1 MKISIITVCFNSQQT
16 IKATIKSV
24 LNQSYKQV
32 EYIIIDGASTDNTI
46 KIINEFSNS
55 IDVFV
60 SEGDAGIYDAINKGI
75 IKSSGD
81 VVGLL
86 HADDVFDNNSVVGNV
101 MRLFDKNIDMIYG
114 DINYVDRKDI
124 NRVIR
129 SWKSDSYTKG
139 KFKWGWM
146 PPHTGFFIKKY
157 CYSKY
162 GLYNLSLGSSADYEL
177 MLRFIYKEDVQVSY
191 LPKVL
196 VRMREGGQSTASL
209 KNRLKANR
217 EDAIAWK
224 INGLKKGLF
233 TTYLKPLRKINQFFL
248 SDK

>member
-16 IKATIKSV
+16 IKATINSV

-75 IKSSGD
+75 TKSSGD

-86 HADDVFDNNSVVGNV
+86 HADDVFDNNSVVANV
-101 MRLFDKNIDMIYG
+101 MHSFDENVDMIYG

-129 SWKSDSYTKG
+129 RWKSSSYSKG

-146 PPHTGFFIKKY
+146 PPHTGFFIKKS
-157 CYSKY
+157 CYLKY

-177 MLRFIYKEDVQVSY
+177 MLRMFELYNLKSKYIPLNITK
-191 LPKVL
+191 
-196 VRMREGGQSTASL
+196 MRVGGISNSSF
-209 KNRLKANR
+209 KNRWEANR
-217 EDAIAWK
+217 NDKKSWK
-224 INGLKKGLF
+224 INGLKPFWF
-233 TTYLKPLRKINQFFL
+233 TFLIKPIIKIKQFF
-248 SDK
+248 

>member
-55 IDVFV
+55 IDVFI
-60 SEGDAGIYDAINKGI
+60 SKGDAGIYDAINKGI
-75 IKSSGD
+75 TKSSGD

-86 HADDVFDNNSVVGNV
+86 HADDVFENNSVVGNV
-101 MRLFDKNIDMIYG
+101 MRLFDENVDMIYG

-129 SWKSDSYTKG
+129 RWKSDSYSKG
-139 KFKWGWM
+139 KFKYGWM
-146 PPHTGFFIKKY
+146 PPHTGFFIKKS
-157 CYSKY
+157 CYTKY

-177 MLRFIYKEDVQVSY
+177 MLRMFEVYNLKSKYIPLNITK
-191 LPKVL
+191 
-196 VRMREGGQSTASL
+196 MRVGGISNSSF
-209 KNRLKANR
+209 KKRWEANR
-217 EDAIAWK
+217 NDKKSWK
-224 INGLKKGLF
+224 INGLKPFWF
-233 TTYLKPLRKINQFFL
+233 TFLIKPIIKIKQFF
-248 SDK
+248 

>member
-75 IKSSGD
+75 TKSSGD

-101 MRLFDKNIDMIYG
+101 MRLFDENIDMIYG

-129 SWKSDSYTKG
+129 RWKSDSYTKG

-146 PPHTGFFIKKY
+146 PPHTGFFIKKS
-157 CYSKY
+157 CYTKY

-177 MLRFIYKEDVQVSY
+177 MLRMFEV
-191 LPKVL
+191 
-196 VRMREGGQSTASL
+196 
-209 KNRLKANR
+209 
-217 EDAIAWK
+217 
-224 INGLKKGLF
+224 
-233 TTYLKPLRKINQFFL
+233 
-248 SDK
+248 

>member
-16 IKATIKSV
+16 IKATINSV

-55 IDVFV
+55 IDVFI

-75 IKSSGD
+75 TKSSGD

-86 HADDVFDNNSVVGNV
+86 HADDVFENNSVVGNV
-101 MRLFDKNIDMIYG
+101 MRLFDENVDMIYG

-129 SWKSDSYTKG
+129 RWKSDSYSKG
-139 KFKWGWM
+139 KFKYGWM
-146 PPHTGFFIKKY
+146 PPHTGFFIKKS
-157 CYSKY
+157 CYTKY

-177 MLRFIYKEDVQVSY
+177 MLRMFEVYNLKSKYIPLNITK
-191 LPKVL
+191 
-196 VRMREGGQSTASL
+196 MRVGGISNSSF
-209 KNRLKANR
+209 KKRWEANR
-217 EDAIAWK
+217 NDKKSWK
-224 INGLKKGLF
+224 INGLKPFWF
-233 TTYLKPLRKINQFFL
+233 TFLIKPIIKIKQFF
-248 SDK
+248 

>member
-16 IKATIKSV
+16 IKATINSV

-55 IDVFV
+55 IDVFI

-75 IKSSGD
+75 TKSSGD

-86 HADDVFDNNSVVGNV
+86 HADDVFENNSVVGNV
-101 MRLFDKNIDMIYG
+101 MRLFDENVDMIYG

-129 SWKSDSYTKG
+129 RWKSDSYSKG
-139 KFKWGWM
+139 KFKYGWM
-146 PPHTGFFIKKY
+146 PPHTGFFIKKS
-157 CYSKY
+157 CYTKY
-162 GLYNLSLGSSADYEL
+162 GLYNLNLGSSADYEL
-177 MLRFIYKEDVQVSY
+177 MLRMFEVYNLKSKYIPLNITK
-191 LPKVL
+191 
-196 VRMREGGQSTASL
+196 MRVGGISNSSF
-209 KNRLKANR
+209 KNRWEANR
-217 EDAIAWK
+217 NDKKSWE
-224 INGLKKGLF
+224 INGLKPFWF
-233 TTYLKPLRKINQFFL
+233 TFLIKPIIKIKQFF
-248 SDK
+248 

>member
-46 KIINEFSNS
+46 KIINEFSKS
-55 IDVFV
+55 IDVFI

-75 IKSSGD
+75 TKSSGD

-86 HADDVFDNNSVVGNV
+86 HADDVFENNSVVGNV
-101 MRLFDKNIDMIYG
+101 MRLFDENVDMIYG

-129 SWKSDSYTKG
+129 RWKSDSYSKG
-139 KFKWGWM
+139 KFKYGWM
-146 PPHTGFFIKKY
+146 PPHTGFFIKKS
-157 CYSKY
+157 CYTKY

-177 MLRFIYKEDVQVSY
+177 MLRMFEVYNLKSKYIPLNITK
-191 LPKVL
+191 
-196 VRMREGGQSTASL
+196 MRVGGISNSSF
-209 KNRLKANR
+209 KKRWEANR
-217 EDAIAWK
+217 NDKKSWK
-224 INGLKKGLF
+224 INGLKPFWF
-233 TTYLKPLRKINQFFL
+233 TFLIKPIIKIKQFF
-248 SDK
+248 

>member
-16 IKATIKSV
+16 IKATINSV

-32 EYIIIDGASTDNTI
+32 EYIIIDGASTDNTLEII
-46 KIINEFSNS
+46 KEFSNS

-60 SEGDAGIYDAINKGI
+60 SESDAGIYDAINKGI
-75 IKSSGD
+75 TKSSGD

-86 HADDVFDNNSVVGNV
+86 HADDVFDNNSVVDNV
-101 MRLFDKNIDMIYG
+101 MQLFDENVDMIYG

-129 SWKSDSYTKG
+129 KWKSSSYTKG

-146 PPHTGFFIKKY
+146 PPHTGFFIKKSFY
-157 CYSKY
+157 LKY

-177 MLRFIYKEDVQVSY
+177 MLRMFELYNLKSKYIPLNITKMRVGGVSN
-191 LPKVL
+191 
-196 VRMREGGQSTASL
+196 SSL
-209 KNRLKANR
+209 KNRWQANR
-217 EDAIAWK
+217 NDKKSWK
-224 INGLKKGLF
+224 INGLKPFWF
-233 TTYLKPLRKINQFFL
+233 TLLIKPIIKIKQFF
-248 SDK
+248 

>member
-16 IKATIKSV
+16 IKSTIKSV

-86 HADDVFDNNSVVGNV
+86 HADDVFDNNSVVDNV
-101 MRLFDKNIDMIYG
+101 MRLFDEDVDMIYG

-129 SWKSDSYTKG
+129 RWKSDSYSKG
-139 KFKWGWM
+139 KFKYGWM
-146 PPHTGFFIKKY
+146 PPHTGFFIKKS
-157 CYSKY
+157 CYTKY

-177 MLRFIYKEDVQVSY
+177 MLRMFEVYNLKSKYIPLNITK
-191 LPKVL
+191 
-196 VRMREGGQSTASL
+196 MRVGGISNSSF
-209 KNRLKANR
+209 KKRWEANR
-217 EDAIAWK
+217 NDKKSWK
-224 INGLKKGLF
+224 INGLKPFWF
-233 TTYLKPLRKINQFFL
+233 TFLIKPIIKIKQFF
-248 SDK
+248 

>member
-55 IDVFV
+55 IDVFI

-75 IKSSGD
+75 TKSSGD

-86 HADDVFDNNSVVGNV
+86 HADDVFENNSVVGNV
-101 MRLFDKNIDMIYG
+101 MRLFDENVDMIYG

-129 SWKSDSYTKG
+129 RWKSDSYSKG
-139 KFKWGWM
+139 KFKYGWM
-146 PPHTGFFIKKY
+146 PPHTGFFIKKS
-157 CYSKY
+157 CHTKY

-177 MLRFIYKEDVQVSY
+177 MLRMFEVYNLKSKYIPLNITK
-191 LPKVL
+191 
-196 VRMREGGQSTASL
+196 MRVGGISNSSF
-209 KNRLKANR
+209 KKRWEANR
-217 EDAIAWK
+217 NDKKSWK
-224 INGLKKGLF
+224 INGLKPLWF
-233 TTYLKPLRKINQFFL
+233 TFLIKPIIKIKQFF
-248 SDK
+248 